1 MSTKEKI
8 LFALVQLFF
17 IATIVP
23 TNNTLAG
30 FITGG
35 MMLSAVLFNNFREK
49 YSLLKERSYIIWMF
63 LFFAWI
69 FLSVLISIDVDRGF
83 GELDPRL
90 AFLYFPLTIG
100 LIKLNTEFKE
110 RILLG
115 FVLIVTAFCIVS
127 LTRGIYY
134 YNKTGSPDSI
144 YSDGLVF
151 YADRSAIYIAV
162 LVNFSIYIV
171 SKIIFFKKN
180 KLKWLF
186 ALLLIFL
193 LIMSFL
199 LAGRNML
206 FVLLAIIIGFLAYY
220 IIKRKQYLVGFVLLV
235 SIGLLSFAAIKLFPK
250 TLNRFMDF
258 NYTNYEFSH
267 EGSESNYSK
276 PTTADQWNGANF
288 RLAAWKCGWELF
300 KEHPVIGV
308 RIGDK
313 KAKLIEKYKEKNFQF
328 VIKEYKN
335 VHNNYLDI
343 LFGTG
348 IIGLLLFLTGWLI
361 LPLRRC
367 FICKDYLSVVII
379 ITYAIATITEVYFD
393 RSFGGMLFGFFIPFL
408 LTDKRKNNQA
418 LSFK

>member
-1 MSTKEKI
+1 MEDQRVYKMNAKEKT
-8 LFALVQLFF
+8 LFVLIQLFF

-23 TNNTLAG
+23 SNNLLAG
-30 FITGG
+30 VITGS
-35 MMLSAVLFNNFREK
+35 MMLGFLLFNSFREK
-49 YSLLKERSYIIWMF
+49 GALLKGRSYIIWMF
-63 LFFAWI
+63 LFFVWI
-69 FLSVLISIDVDRGF
+69 FFSVLISKDIDRGF

-90 AFLYFPLTIG
+90 PFLYFPLTIG

-115 FVLIVTAFCIVS
+115 FALIVTAFCIVS

-134 YNKTGSPDSI
+134 YSKTGNSDSI

-151 YADRSAIYIAV
+151 YADRTAIYIAV
-162 LVNFSIYIV
+162 LVNFSIYII
-171 SKIIFFKKN
+171 SKIIFFKNHKY
-180 KLKWLF
+180 KGLF
-186 ALLLIFL
+186 VLLLIFL
-193 LIMSFL
+193 LLMNFL
-199 LAGRNML
+199 LASRNML
-206 FVLLAIIIGFLAYY
+206 FVLSAFIIGFLIHY
-220 IIKRKQYLVGFVLLV
+220 IIKRKQYMVGLTLLV
-235 SIGLLSFAAIKLFPK
+235 SIGLLSFGAIKLFPK

-258 NYTNYEFSH
+258 NYISYEFTH

-300 KEHPVIGV
+300 KEHPITGV
-308 RIGDK
+308 HIGDK
-313 KAKLIEKYKEKNFQF
+313 KEKLIEKYNEKNFQF
-328 VIKEYKN
+328 VIKNYKN

-348 IIGLLLFLTGWLI
+348 IIGLLLFFIGWLV
-361 LPLRRC
+361 LPLRIC
-367 FICKDYLSVVII
+367 FIYKDYLSAIII

-408 LTDKRKNNQA
+408 LVDKKG
-418 LSFK
+418 